1 MYDALG
7 SVLRST
13 HDGLQL
19 TVYLEEK
26 ITIPEGHEV
35 FLQPREFY
43 GEPTDLRYIGSFNLV
58 IAKLTPEIRFHEFI
72 TTGRLPTPQCTH
84 YGALSEDVGTIAK
97 MEGVV
102 NWNFGKEGDKYVIH
116 YDGRAYLYDEDL
128 ERLHVMML
136 TAAALNAKEKLCQS
150 PL

>member
-1 MYDALG
+1 MENEFELVAVPVTATV
-7 SVLRST
+7 VLRQERCSVT
-13 HDGLQL
+13 
-19 TVYLEEK
+19 
-26 ITIPEGHEV
+26 
-35 FLQPREFY
+35 
-43 GEPTDLRYIGSFNLV
+43 
-58 IAKLTPEIRFHEFI
+58 I
-72 TTGRLPTPQCTH
+72 TTDRLPDPQCTH
-84 YGALSEDVGTIAK
+84 YGAVSEDVESIAK

-150 PL
+150 SL